1 MTPLEKFNSVYLKRE
16 DKNLTGSAKD
26 RAIIEQLKNLQ
37 KQKNKTSEQISQMM
51 EYRKYLED
59 IAEQII
65 YLEEL

>member
-1 MTPLEKFNSVYLKRE
+1 MSRQLYRSFHIQQTIDKQEDVYNEAERE
-16 DKNLTGSAKD
+16 Y
-26 RAIIEQLKNLQ
+26 KNLQ
-37 KQKNKTSEQISQMM
+37 KQKNKTSEQISQTM